1 MARPRLGE
9 EYPTVPGYHS
19 ARKLIKAMEARGQV
33 VLSTYEHRQYGKPRR
48 DRTVPK
54 LVMLPREHKLSP
66 TNWWHEIDRAQ
77 LYVAFAKSGCL
88 TAWHSKW
95 PIDEYRDFAK
105 NHGLN
110 PDCLVELKDNSYRFF
125 LELDRD
131 TEIWSDLQ
139 EKIEKFA
146 GLCDSAPQLK
156 LAMVFILKLGYTTD
170 IKAKARKLQDLI
182 KYYGRGKRYFV
193 GPYDLV
199 IKDPT
204 GLVFDC
210 SDSDEPAGLL
220 TWG

>member
-1 MARPRLGE
+1 M
-9 EYPTVPGYHS
+9 
-19 ARKLIKAMEARGQV
+19 
-33 VLSTYEHRQYGKPRR
+33 
-48 DRTVPK
+48 
-54 LVMLPREHKLSP
+54 
-66 TNWWHEIDRAQ
+66 
-77 LYVAFAKSGCL
+77 
-88 TAWHSKW
+88 
-95 PIDEYRDFAK
+95 
-105 NHGLN
+105 
-110 PDCLVELKDNSYRFF
+110 ELKDNPYRFF

-170 IKAKARKLQDLI
+170 IKAKVRKLQDLI

-204 GLVFDC
+204 GLVFDD
-210 SDSDEPAGLL
+210 SFSDEPASLLGL
-220 TWG
+220 